1 MSEETKPQTENQ
13 SQTTETQAVE
23 TQSTDTQPVEQ
34 SQDFAA
40 QAEETQPGLIAE
52 FVDFLV
58 HNKKWWLIP
67 IILVLL
73 GVGLFIIFFAG
84 PGAIV
89 APFIYPGV

>member
-1 MSEETKPQTENQ
+1 MSEETKPQNETQPQTENQ
-13 SQTTETQAVE
+13 TSPAETQAVE
-23 TQSTDTQPVEQ
+23 TQPTEQ

-73 GVGLFIIFFAG
+73 GLGLFIFLSG
-84 PGAIV
+84 TVV
-89 APFIYPGV
+89 APFIYPGA